1 MTQTIRLDRRRL
13 TDIVPEIETPN
24 RVTTLSVYAIPTA
37 VDLRRGADGGNF
49 SITFEYPG
57 GEQAGEVVT
66 LDSESPAVRV
76 ALSKFTRKVVELTV
90 AGVPSESVLRR
101 LAERLLI
108 AADDS
113 LPIARRLSY
122 AMSAAIIQN
131 VMLAEKP
138 EPLAL

>member
-1 MTQTIRLDRRRL
+1 
-13 TDIVPEIETPN
+13 VAE
-24 RVTTLSVYAIPTA
+24 
-37 VDLRRGADGGNF
+37 
-49 SITFEYPG
+49 
-57 GEQAGEVVT
+57 

-76 ALSKFTRKVVELTV
+76 ALSKFTRKVVVLTV
-90 AGVPSESVLRR
+90 AGGPSESVLRR

-108 AADDS
+108 AADES

>member
-1 MTQTIRLDRRRL
+1 MTRTIRLNRHRL
-13 TDIVPEIETPN
+13 AEWEPTVETPN
-24 RVTTLSVYAIPTA
+24 RVTSLSGYAIPTA
-37 VDLRRGADGGNF
+37 VELHREEGADEF
-49 SITFEYPG
+49 SISFEYPG
-57 GEQAGEVVT
+57 NEHAGEVAE

-76 ALSKFTRKVVELTV
+76 ALSKFTRKVVVLTV
-90 AGVPSESVLRR
+90 AGGPSESVLRR

-108 AADDS
+108 AADES